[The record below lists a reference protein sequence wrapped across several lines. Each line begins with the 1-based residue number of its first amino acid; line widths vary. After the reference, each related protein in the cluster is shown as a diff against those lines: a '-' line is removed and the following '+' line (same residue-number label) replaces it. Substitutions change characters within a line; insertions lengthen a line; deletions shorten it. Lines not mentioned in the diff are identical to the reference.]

1 MGEGAQAEAIA
12 ILRRLLAYAGQRLG
26 WEAPLDAVRDA
37 RPRPQIPTRAVLRAV
52 AVMFFCRLG
61 SLNALAQT
69 RPSGF
74 WRRWRGSGLPSAD
87 TLGRV
92 CTLVSPDDLRRVQH
106 VVYSH
111 LKRGKALPPP
121 PHGLMLAVLDG
132 HESHTSFHRHCPAC
146 LQRHV
151 STAAGPRIQ
160 YYHRHVALHLVSGAL
175 RLTLDLEPQRP
186 GEDEIAAAM
195 RLLQRVVEA
204 YPRAFDVVAGD
215 ALYANSAFFNF
226 VVGLGKDALA
236 VLKDERRDLLV
247 DVRSLLPAS
256 PPQVFER
263 DRARVQAWDFS
274 DFTTWPQVDAPVR
287 VVRTLETGTIRRQQ
301 TKELVE
307 QTSEWLWVTTLSAP
321 RAPTAAVVQLGHAR
335 WSIENYGF
343 NELVNHWHADHV
355 YRHQPNALI
364 VFGLLALLCLNIF
377 TAFYQRDLKPAAR
390 QAACPLQIAR
400 QTAGQLLAT
409 LPGSTARG
417 PP

>member
-1 MGEGAQAEAIA
+1 
-12 ILRRLLAYAGQRLG
+12 
-26 WEAPLDAVRDA
+26 
-37 RPRPQIPTRAVLRAV
+37 
-52 AVMFFCRLG
+52 MFFCRLG

-74 WRRWRGSGLPSAD
+74 WHRWLGAGLPSAD

-92 CTLVSPDDLRRVQH
+92 CALVSPDDLRNVQH
-106 VVYSH
+106 EVYSH

-132 HESHTSFHRHCPAC
+132 HESHASFQRHCPAC
-146 LQRHV
+146 LQRNV
-151 STAAGPRIQ
+151 AAAAGPRVQ
-160 YYHRHVALHLVSGAL
+160 YYHRHVALHLVSGDL

-186 GEDEIAAAM
+186 GEDEIATAM

-215 ALYANSAFFNF
+215 ALYANSTFFNF
-226 VVGLGKDALA
+226 VVGLSKDALA
-236 VLKDERRDLLV
+236 VLKDERRDLVGDL
-247 DVRSLLPAS
+247 RSLLPGTS
-256 PPQVFER
+256 PQTFER

-274 DFTTWPQVDAPVR
+274 GFTTWPQVEAPVR
-287 VVRTLETGTIRRQQ
+287 VVRTLETRSIRRQR
-301 TKELVE
+301 TKEPVE
-307 QTSEWLWVTTLSAP
+307 QTTEWLWATTLSAS

-343 NELVNHWHADHV
+343 NELANQWHADHV
-355 YRHQPNALI
+355 YRHHPNAMV

-377 TAFYQRDLKPAAR
+377 AAFYQRDLKPAAR
-390 QAACPLQIAR
+390 RAASLRQIAR
-400 QTAGQLLAT
+400 QTAAELQAAI
-409 LPGSTARG
+409 PNSAPRR